1 MGATMTADWMKEA
14 SRACDRG
21 TALCPRCGG
30 HGGWIED
37 DGQIELEID
46 CPMCDGY
53 GYATA
58 AQLAQALK
66 DEWQQRAAIQSEIDE
81 ARAAVGGAWLAGES
95 SLAEAI
101 RLKTSF
107 LERIEDTPWP
117 PRRGLLRQR
126 DARWH
131 YGTWLLPGLAGGGRG
146 SVDVWRAADG
156 SCLVGAMVEANMTPE
171 QAEMLA
177 QALQG
182 AAAKARAED
191 AGGVL
196 P

>member
-1 MGATMTADWMKEA
+1 MKVNTRKA
-14 SRACDRG
+14 
-21 TALCPRCGG
+21 ALCPRCGG

-37 DGQIELEID
+37 
-46 CPMCDGY
+46 
-53 GYATA
+53 
-58 AQLAQALK
+58 
-66 DEWQQRAAIQSEIDE
+66 S
-81 ARAAVGGAWLAGES
+81 
-95 SLAEAI
+95 
-101 RLKTSF
+101 
-107 LERIEDTPWP
+107 PWP

-131 YGTWLLPGLAGGGRG
+131 YGTWLVPGLAGGGRG

-156 SCLVGAMVEANMTPE
+156 SCLVGAMVEANITPD

-182 AAAKARAED
+182 AAAKARAEAIRLKTSALERIED
-191 AGGVL
+191 S

>member
-1 MGATMTADWMKEA
+1 MKVNMRKA
-14 SRACDRG
+14 SRACDRS

-46 CPMCDGY
+46 CPVCDGF

-66 DEWQQRAAIQSEIDE
+66 DEWRERAALQSEVAS
-81 ARAAVGGAWLAGES
+81 ARLEGGGAWFHTGS

-101 RLKTSF
+101 RLKTSA
-107 LERIEDTPWP
+107 LERIEETPWP
-117 PRRGLLRQR
+117 HRRGLLRQR

-156 SCLVGAMVEANMTPE
+156 SCLVGAMVEANMTPD

-182 AAAKARAED
+182 AAATARAED
-191 AGGVL
+191 ASGAL